1 MSAAVLGKLLAII
14 VTVALG
20 WLAGRL
26 RWLGDAQADPAR
38 ILSNAAFYIFVP
50 ALLFRTT
57 ARVDLGQLPA
67 GLLLAYFVPTLA
79 LLLAVY
85 GVQQLSQRHWSGAEP
100 ALPAV
105 RAISVSYGNAVQ
117 MGIPMSAAMFG
128 EAGLGLHLVLVSVHA
143 LILLSLLTALV
154 ELDLARSKARQAQR
168 SSLWQTLRS
177 TLRNTVIHPVV
188 LPVLLGLTWNLLGL
202 GLHLMLVS
210 VHGLILLSLLT
221 ALVEMDLARSKARHL
236 GGASLWQVLRSTVR
250 NTIIHPVVLPVLAGL
265 TWNLLGLG
273 LPALA
278 DEVLQL
284 LGSAVVPL
292 CLVLIGLSLAYYGL
306 QGSVRGALGV
316 SLLKLLGLPALV
328 LAVAHWGFGLTG
340 LPLSVLVM
348 LAALPVGSNALIFA
362 QRYRTMQAEATAAIV
377 FSTLAFVLTAPLWL
391 AILGRLGA

>member
-1 MSAAVLGKLLAII
+1 MSAVVLGKLLAII

-20 WLAGRL
+20 WVAGRL

-57 ARVDLGQLPA
+57 ARVDLGALPA
-67 GLLLAYFVPTLA
+67 GLLVAYFVPTLA

-85 GVQQLSQRHWSGAEP
+85 GVQQLRQPRQPQAEP

-128 EAGLGLHLVLVSVHA
+128 EAGLG
-143 LILLSLLTALV
+143 I
-154 ELDLARSKARQAQR
+154 
-168 SSLWQTLRS
+168 
-177 TLRNTVIHPVV
+177 
-188 LPVLLGLTWNLLGL
+188 
-202 GLHLMLVS
+202 HLMLVS
-210 VHGLILLSLLT
+210 VHGLILLTVLT
-221 ALVEMDLARSKARHL
+221 ALVEMDLARSKARQMQGSGL
-236 GGASLWQVLRSTVR
+236 GLMLRSTLR
-250 NTIIHPVVLPVLAGL
+250 NTVIHPVVLPVLAGL

-273 LPALA
+273 LPGLA

-316 SLLKLLGLPALV
+316 TLLKLLGLPALV
-328 LAVAHWGFGLTG
+328 LVAAHWGFGLAG
-340 LPLSVLVM
+340 LSLSVLVM
-348 LAALPVGSNALIFA
+348 MAALPVGSNALIFA
-362 QRYRTMQAEATAAIV
+362 QRYKTLQAEATAAIV

-391 AILGRLGA
+391 AVLGWLGA

>member
-38 ILSNAAFYIFVP
+38 ILGNAAFYIFVP

-57 ARVDLGQLPA
+57 ARVDLAALPT
-67 GLLLAYFVPTLA
+67 GLLAAYFVPTLA
-79 LLLAVY
+79 LLLGVY
-85 GVQQLSQRHWSGAEP
+85 GMQHLRQRHRSGAEP

-105 RAISVSYGNAVQ
+105 RAISAGYGNAVQ

-128 EAGLGLHLVLVSVHA
+128 EAGLGLHL
-143 LILLSLLTALV
+143 
-154 ELDLARSKARQAQR
+154 
-168 SSLWQTLRS
+168 
-177 TLRNTVIHPVV
+177 
-188 LPVLLGLTWNLLGL
+188 
-202 GLHLMLVS
+202 MLVS
-210 VHGLILLSLLT
+210 VHGLILLSVLT
-221 ALVEMDLARSKARHL
+221 ALVEMDLARDKARQMQ
-236 GGASLWQVLRSTVR
+236 GSKLWHMLRSTLR
-250 NTIIHPVVLPVLAGL
+250 NTIVHPVVLPVLLGL
-265 TWNLLGLG
+265 SWNLLGLG
-273 LPALA
+273 LPSVV

-306 QGSVRGALGV
+306 QGSMRGALGV
-316 SLLKLLGLPALV
+316 SLLKLLALPALV
-328 LAVAHWGFGLTG
+328 LVVAHWGFGLAG

-362 QRYRTMQAEATAAIV
+362 QRYKTVPAEATAAIV

-391 AILGRLGA
+391 AVLGWLGA

>member
-1 MSAAVLGKLLAII
+1 MSAAVFGKLLAIM

-20 WLAGRL
+20 WVAGRM

-57 ARVDLGQLPA
+57 ARVDLGALPA

-85 GVQQLSQRHWSGAEP
+85 GVQQLRQRHRSDAEP

-128 EAGLGLHLVLVSVHA
+128 EAGLGLHL
-143 LILLSLLTALV
+143 
-154 ELDLARSKARQAQR
+154 
-168 SSLWQTLRS
+168 
-177 TLRNTVIHPVV
+177 
-188 LPVLLGLTWNLLGL
+188 
-202 GLHLMLVS
+202 MLVS

-221 ALVEMDLARSKARHL
+221 ALVEMDLARKQARQAQHSGL
-236 GGASLWQVLRSTVR
+236 GQTLRSTLR
-250 NTIIHPVVLPVLAGL
+250 NTVIHPVVLPVLIGL

-306 QGSVRGALGV
+306 QGSVRGALGM

-328 LAVAHWGFGLTG
+328 LGVAHWGFGLTG

-377 FSTLAFVLTAPLWL
+377 FSTLAFVLSAPLWL
-391 AILGRLGA
+391 AVLARLGG

>member
-1 MSAAVLGKLLAII
+1 VSAAVLGKLLAII

-20 WLAGRL
+20 WVAGRL

-57 ARVDLGQLPA
+57 ARVDLGALPA
-67 GLLLAYFVPTLA
+67 GLLVAYFVPTLA
-79 LLLAVY
+79 LLLVVY
-85 GVQQLSQRHWSGAEP
+85 GVQQLRQRQRSGTEP

-105 RAISVSYGNAVQ
+105 RAISASYGNAVQ

-128 EAGLGLHLVLVSVHA
+128 EAGLGLHL
-143 LILLSLLTALV
+143 
-154 ELDLARSKARQAQR
+154 
-168 SSLWQTLRS
+168 
-177 TLRNTVIHPVV
+177 
-188 LPVLLGLTWNLLGL
+188 
-202 GLHLMLVS
+202 MLVS
-210 VHGLILLSLLT
+210 VHGLILLSVLT
-221 ALVEMDLARSKARHL
+221 ALVEMDLARDKARQMQ
-236 GGASLWQVLRSTVR
+236 GSNLWHMLRSTLR
-250 NTIIHPVVLPVLAGL
+250 NTIVHPVVLPVLLGL
-265 TWNLLGLG
+265 GWNLLGLG
-273 LPALA
+273 LPSLV

-316 SLLKLLGLPALV
+316 SMFKLLALPALV
-328 LAVAHWGFGLTG
+328 LVVAHWGFGLTG

-362 QRYRTMQAEATAAIV
+362 QRYKTVPAEATAAIV

-391 AILGRLGA
+391 AVLGWLGA

>member
-26 RWLGDAQADPAR
+26 RWLGDAQSDPAR
-38 ILSNAAFYIFVP
+38 TLSNAAFYIFVP

-57 ARVDLGQLPA
+57 ARVDLGALPA
-67 GLLLAYFVPTLA
+67 GLVVAYFVPTLA
-79 LLLAVY
+79 MLLAVY
-85 GVQQLSQRHWSGAEP
+85 GAQQLRQRHQRHAEP
-100 ALPAV
+100 AQPAV

-128 EAGLGLHLVLVSVHA
+128 EAGLGLHL
-143 LILLSLLTALV
+143 
-154 ELDLARSKARQAQR
+154 
-168 SSLWQTLRS
+168 
-177 TLRNTVIHPVV
+177 
-188 LPVLLGLTWNLLGL
+188 
-202 GLHLMLVS
+202 MLVS

-221 ALVEMDLARSKARHL
+221 ALVEMDLARSQAQ
-236 GGASLWQVLRSTVR
+236 GAGLWQMLRSTLR
-250 NTIIHPVVLPVLAGL
+250 NTIIHPVVLPVLLGL
-265 TWNLLGLG
+265 AWNLLGFG
-273 LPALA
+273 LPGLV

-292 CLVLIGLSLAYYGL
+292 CLVLIGLSLAYYGV
-306 QGSVRGALGV
+306 QGHLRGALGV
-316 SLLKLLGLPALV
+316 TLLKLLGLPALV
-328 LAVAHWGFGLTG
+328 LGVAHWGFGLEG

-362 QRYRTMQAEATAAIV
+362 QRYKTLQAEATAAIV

-391 AILGRLGA
+391 AVLGHLAR

>member
-26 RWLGDAQADPAR
+26 RWLGDAQSDPAR
-38 ILSNAAFYIFVP
+38 TLSNAAFYIFVP

-57 ARVDLGQLPA
+57 ARVDLGALPA
-67 GLLLAYFVPTLA
+67 GLVVAYFVPTLA
-79 LLLAVY
+79 MLLAVY
-85 GVQQLSQRHWSGAEP
+85 GAQQLRQRHRRQAAP
-100 ALPAV
+100 AQPAV

-128 EAGLGLHLVLVSVHA
+128 EAGLGLHL
-143 LILLSLLTALV
+143 
-154 ELDLARSKARQAQR
+154 
-168 SSLWQTLRS
+168 
-177 TLRNTVIHPVV
+177 
-188 LPVLLGLTWNLLGL
+188 
-202 GLHLMLVS
+202 MLVS

-221 ALVEMDLARSKARHL
+221 ALVEMDLARSQAQ
-236 GGASLWQVLRSTVR
+236 GAGLWRMLRSTLR
-250 NTIIHPVVLPVLAGL
+250 NTVIHPVVLPVLLGL
-265 TWNLLGLG
+265 AWNLLGFG
-273 LPALA
+273 LPGLV

-292 CLVLIGLSLAYYGL
+292 CLVLIGLSLAYYGV
-306 QGSVRGALGV
+306 QGHLRGALGV
-316 SLLKLLGLPALV
+316 TLLKLLGLPALV
-328 LAVAHWGFGLTG
+328 LAVAHWGFGLEG

-362 QRYRTMQAEATAAIV
+362 QRYNTLQAEATAAIV

-391 AILGRLGA
+391 AVLGRLAR

>member
-14 VTVALG
+14 VTVGLG
-20 WLAGRL
+20 WVAGRL

-57 ARVDLGQLPA
+57 ARVDLGALPA
-67 GLLLAYFVPTLA
+67 GILLAYFVPTIA

-85 GVQQLSQRHWSGAEP
+85 GAQQMRQRHQTTAEP

-105 RAISVSYGNAVQ
+105 RAISVTYGNAVQ

-128 EAGLGLHLVLVSVHA
+128 EAGLGIHLMLVSVHG

-154 ELDLARSKARQAQR
+154 ELDLARSKARQSRRA
-168 SSLWQTLRS
+168 SLWQMLRS

-188 LPVLLGLTWNLLGL
+188 LPVLVGLGWNLLGF
-202 GLHLMLVS
+202 
-210 VHGLILLSLLT
+210 
-221 ALVEMDLARSKARHL
+221 
-236 GGASLWQVLRSTVR
+236 
-250 NTIIHPVVLPVLAGL
+250 
-265 TWNLLGLG
+265 G
-273 LPALA
+273 LPSLI

-306 QGSVRGALGV
+306 QGSARRALGV

-328 LAVAHWGFGLTG
+328 LVVAHWGLGLAG

-348 LAALPVGSNALIFA
+348 MAALPVGSNALIFA
-362 QRYRTMQAEATAAIV
+362 QRYKTMQAEATAAIV

-391 AILGRLGA
+391 ALLARLPG

>member
-1 MSAAVLGKLLAII
+1 MSAAVFGKLLAII

-20 WLAGRL
+20 WVAGRM

-57 ARVDLGQLPA
+57 ARVDLGALPA
-67 GLLLAYFVPTLA
+67 GLLLAYFVPTIA
-79 LLLAVY
+79 LLLVVY
-85 GVQQLSQRHWSGAEP
+85 GVQQLRQRRHEQAEP

-128 EAGLGLHLVLVSVHA
+128 EAGLGIHLMLVSVHG

-154 ELDLARSKARQAQR
+154 ELDLARSKARQEQR
-168 SSLWQTLRS
+168 SSLWQMLRS

-202 GLHLMLVS
+202 GLPGLV
-210 VHGLILLSLLT
+210 
-221 ALVEMDLARSKARHL
+221 
-236 GGASLWQVLRSTVR
+236 
-250 NTIIHPVVLPVLAGL
+250 
-265 TWNLLGLG
+265 
-273 LPALA
+273 
-278 DEVLQL
+278 DEVLKL

-316 SLLKLLGLPALV
+316 SVLKLLGLPALV
-328 LAVAHWGFGLTG
+328 LVVAHWGFGLSG

-348 LAALPVGSNALIFA
+348 MAALPVGSNALIFA
-362 QRYRTMQAEATAAIV
+362 QRYETMQAEATAAIV
-377 FSTLAFVLTAPLWL
+377 FSTLAFVLSAPLWL
-391 AILGRLGA
+391 ALLARLPG